1 MALVSWGSAAGG
13 LGLPAVSVWW
23 CHEAAGDLVGDGG
36 AVVVVV
42 AHDLQAHVQTGC
54 AAGRGPHPVVNVEHL
69 GVDADTGIA
78 CRELPSVYPVL
89 APTKHWPAARSSAPG
104 GLDRPRPAGPV
115 VRGSAHRDR
124 DIDRGEHPPVRT
136 TTGTRRLV
144 RAPRTHQ
151 LSASAQPMIT
161 IRWATSAELLD
172 RRDQPRPATSTRVS
186 GARGFPLTSSGVTGT
201 ARSVDRITDVE
212 TRNTPE

>member
-1 MALVSWGSAAGG
+1 MRGLRTMPCMAEHATEACPANWRSPVRLRRWGPTDRRHDRCTDLPLTRRGDRERAARSTDAAAG
-13 LGLPAVSVWW
+13 A
-23 CHEAAGDLVGDGG
+23 
-36 AVVVVV
+36 
-42 AHDLQAHVQTGC
+42 
-54 AAGRGPHPVVNVEHL
+54 
-69 GVDADTGIA
+69 
-78 CRELPSVYPVL
+78 VL
-89 APTKHWPAARSSAPG
+89 APIKHWPAARSSAPG
-104 GLDRPRPAGPV
+104 GLDWPRPAGPV

-172 RRDQPRPATSTRVS
+172 RRDQPRPAISTRVS